1 MNGFQLAGRPIK
13 VGRPNSGTGSTS
25 SFAPQ
30 TTAAAGTYST
40 YASAMAPVA
49 GGGTTLVGNTKLFV
63 GNIELAITSDMIK
76 QIFGPFGTVISCE
89 LVADPEN
96 PQKVALNYSCTSCAA
111 CCIVR
116 IQDRSAVQSIVLRTQ
131 LTLCAVFMHAHTT
144 APRLRLHTVH
154 AREPGYPCNDSYEW
168 V

>member
-25 SFAPQ
+25 SYAPQ
-30 TTAAAGTYST
+30 STAAAGTYST

-49 GGGTTLVGNTKLFV
+49 GGGTTLVGSTKLFV
-63 GNIELAITSDMIK
+63 GNIDLAITSDMIK

-96 PQKVALNYSCTSCAA
+96 PQKVSVVACILHILYCSMIALLCHSNHSC
-111 CCIVR
+111 
-116 IQDRSAVQSIVLRTQ
+116 
-131 LTLCAVFMHAHTT
+131 CAV
-144 APRLRLHTVH
+144 
-154 AREPGYPCNDSYEW
+154 
-168 V
+168 